1 MRGERELPALPDQRL
16 AEPSLELRPKR
27 ITVEACRV
35 LCLVLVERLALH
47 DLTLAGEERREL
59 MLCRLQ
65 RGHFGFDAEQLRQ
78 KILEL
83 RRERDQQ
90 LRFFLARERIGTG
103 ARAGKARGERSI
115 GLREP
120 GAEDRVQ
127 PPQAGRGIEVA
138 KAQPETELE
147 HREGCHPYCE

>member
-1 MRGERELPALPDQRL
+1 MSEQRL
-16 AEPSLELRPKR
+16 AEPCLELRAKH
-27 ITVEACRV
+27 IAVEACRV
-35 LCLVLVERLALH
+35 LWLVLVERLALH
-47 DLTLAGEERREL
+47 DLPLAGEERREL
-59 MLCRLQ
+59 MLRRLQ

-90 LRFFLARERIGTG
+90 LRFFLACERIGSG
-103 ARAGKARGERSI
+103 ARALKAPGERSI
-115 GLREP
+115 GLRKP

-127 PPQAGRGIEVA
+127 TPQAGRGIEVA